1 MMQKSSTF
9 DVLGQLAALRR
20 YARALTRDE
29 ADAEDLV
36 QDALLRAYEKRSG
49 FDPERGESVQGLRG
63 WLFSI
68 LHNVFIDRRRARRAE
83 VERESDLAENGPMA
97 GEPAQEHHVRLA
109 QIRDAFMV
117 LPEEQRSALHLVAI
131 EGLGYAEAAAALGI
145 PQGTLMSRLSRA
157 RTALRAVEDGTAAG
171 GRPRLKLV
179 GGPDESSR

>member
-49 FDPERGESVQGLRG
+49 FDPERGVRG

-68 LHNVFIDRRRARRAE
+68 LHNVFVDRRRARRAE
-83 VERESDLAENGPMA
+83 VERENHLAGIEPMA

-157 RTALRAVEDGTAAG
+157 RAALRAVEDGTAAG
-171 GRPRLKLV
+171 GRPHLKVV